1 MADVFVPSEMRPALV
16 QLAALGDDA
25 ISELCSL
32 LEANPDVL
40 TSRQA
45 AFEHASKLTKFG
57 DEGFSAIDAV
67 VPLLF
72 LKASSGKSTADLVKE
87 ITARLVTG
95 DKQEATLSTAAV
107 PNFKKNLG
115 RILELSKLTN
125 RAKAL
130 SLATDSQRL
139 FSDAKIVSDVRP
151 VFGEDVSKPPLG
163 AVILHSLKIGFAE
176 DGEEREFFVTMD
188 SKDLRELQ
196 SWITRALSKDATLS
210 QFIKHSNIEQFE
222 TSK

>member
-1 MADVFVPSEMRPALV
+1 MADVYVPSEMRPALV
-16 QLAALGDDA
+16 QLAAFGDDA

-57 DEGFSAIDAV
+57 DEGFSAVDAV

-72 LKASSGKSTADLVKE
+72 LKASTGKSTADLVNE
-87 ITARLVTG
+87 ITARLITG
-95 DKQEATLSTAAV
+95 DKKEATLSPTAV
-107 PNFKKNLG
+107 PNFKKHLG
-115 RILELSKLTN
+115 TILELSKLTT

-130 SLATDSQRL
+130 SLATDCQRL

-151 VFGEDVSKPPLG
+151 VFGEDVSKSPLG

-196 SWITRALSKDATLS
+196 NWITRALSKDATLS
-210 QFIKHSNIEQFE
+210 QFIKQSNIEQFE

>member
-1 MADVFVPSEMRPALV
+1 MADVYVPSEMRPALV

-57 DEGFSAIDAV
+57 DEGFSAVDAV

-72 LKASSGKSTADLVKE
+72 LKASTGKSTAGLVNE
-87 ITARLVTG
+87 ITARLITG
-95 DKQEATLSTAAV
+95 DKKEATLTPAAV
-107 PNFKKNLG
+107 PNFKRHLG
-115 RILELSKLTN
+115 RILELSSLTN

-130 SLATDSQRL
+130 SLATDCQRL

-176 DGEEREFFVTMD
+176 DGEEREFFVTLD

-210 QFIKHSNIEQFE
+210 QFIRQSNIEQFE

>member
-25 ISELCSL
+25 ISEPCSL

-72 LKASSGKSTADLVKE
+72 LKASSGKSTGDLVKE

-95 DKQEATLSTAAV
+95 DKQEATLSAAAV

>member
-16 QLAALGDDA
+16 QLAGFGDDA

-32 LEANPDVL
+32 LESNPDVL
-40 TSRQA
+40 TSRKA

-57 DEGFSAIDAV
+57 DDGFSAVDAV

-72 LKASSGKSTADLVKE
+72 LKASTGKSTADLVNE
-87 ITARLVTG
+87 ITASLITG
-95 DKQEATLSTAAV
+95 DKEEATLSAAAV
-107 PNFKKNLG
+107 PNFKKHLG
-115 RILELSKLTN
+115 RILELSKLTT

-130 SLATDSQRL
+130 SLAADCQRL

-210 QFIKHSNIEQFE
+210 QFIKQSNIEQFE